1 MTARLTRWLNTLD
14 NFETKMAQLP
24 SVRRYGRLTRAT
36 GLVLEATG
44 LQLPLG
50 ATCVIERQDGGD
62 TREVESEVVGFN
74 GQRLFLMPLEEV
86 EGILPGA
93 RVYAKNIS
101 GDGLQSG
108 KQLPLGPALLGRV
121 WTEAANRSMACPPL
135 IPPKPAR

>member
-1 MTARLTRWLNTLD
+1 MT
-14 NFETKMAQLP
+14 QLP

-50 ATCVIERQDGGD
+50 ATCVIERQDGPEM
-62 TREVESEVVGFN
+62 REVESEVVGFN

-93 RVYAKNIS
+93 RVYARNTA

-108 KQLPLGPALLGRV
+108 KQLPLAWPGAAGPRAGRRRQ
-121 WTEAANRSMACPPL
+121 TARRPPL
-135 IPPKPAR
+135 PGYHGNRRADHPAV